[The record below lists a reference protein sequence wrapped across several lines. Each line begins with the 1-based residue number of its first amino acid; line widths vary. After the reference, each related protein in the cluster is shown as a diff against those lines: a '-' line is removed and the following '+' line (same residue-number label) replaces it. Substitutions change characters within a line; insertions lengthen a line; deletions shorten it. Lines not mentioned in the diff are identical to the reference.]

1 MANEWGINN
10 KVNISHAIQTIGRAM
25 IIFLFLQDGCNIG
38 LSCLQSCVAC
48 MWYCKAQIH
57 ISSEGCSFA
66 QRWMVISDALWSMR
80 FLFSISLAFLVF
92 SCENWFGI
100 LWQSYSCVFSREAL
114 NVTAL
119 CRITIWLI
127 GRFHSS
133 RTIKPASPRSPT
145 WSATMYK
152 KTFSN
157 LRIIVICLFI
167 VASSMTFSF
176 YLPR

>member
-1 MANEWGINN
+1 M
-10 KVNISHAIQTIGRAM
+10 
-25 IIFLFLQDGCNIG
+25 DGDIWCT
-38 LSCLQSCVAC
+38 
-48 MWYCKAQIH
+48 
-57 ISSEGCSFA
+57 
-66 QRWMVISDALWSMR
+66 MR

-92 SCENWFGI
+92 ACENWFGI

-152 KTFSN
+152 KTFSK
-157 LRIIVICLFI
+157 LRIFSLSHHAWYFHFISPDKHTFILFPDNLIKYISLNPLLPTTLDNSLIWWACL
-167 VASSMTFSF
+167 VWS
-176 YLPR
+176 